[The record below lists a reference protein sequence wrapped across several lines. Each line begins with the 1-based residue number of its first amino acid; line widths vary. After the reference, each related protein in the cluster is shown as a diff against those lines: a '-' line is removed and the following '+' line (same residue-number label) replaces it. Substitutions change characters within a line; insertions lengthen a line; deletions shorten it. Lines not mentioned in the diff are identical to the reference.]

1 MGLTLMS
8 LMTKENIIFLK
19 WEADVNTID
28 KQKWETG
35 SERFLVLQIISGQIM
50 KFGLLIY
57 SDSLVTIIFL
67 LLAIKIHAF
76 LDWYASPQSM
86 WMYQLY
92 L

>member
-1 MGLTLMS
+1 MGLILMS

-35 SERFLVLQIISGQIM
+35 SERFSMLQIISGQIM

-57 SDSLVTIIFL
+57 SDPLVTIIFL
-67 LLAIKIHAF
+67 LLAIKIQAF
-76 LDWYASPQSM
+76 MDWYASP
-86 WMYQLY
+86 
-92 L
+92 